1 MKDKKGFTL
10 VELLGVIVILGII
23 GMLVTP
29 LVVNLIN
36 ESKEDVNKMQAE
48 TVRRA
53 AKNYTNANLYAL
65 PDCTGN
71 PCTVKE
77 VTIGELKSQGFLES
91 KDLKNEINKLQ
102 DKDYVARY
110 ARENYLYTKDGEYV
124 IKVDTEEKKEKNS
137 KF

>member
-1 MKDKKGFTL
+1 MKTKGFTL

-36 ESKEDVNKMQAE
+36 ESKEDANKMQEE

-77 VTIGELKSQGFLES
+77 VTIKELKSQGFLET
-91 KDLKNEINKLQ
+91 KDLKNATTNETISDNAKVRII
-102 DKDYVARY
+102 KKNGKYKY
-110 ARENYLYTKDGEYV
+110 EYP
-124 IKVDTEEKKEKNS
+124 IQ
-137 KF
+137 

>member
-1 MKDKKGFTL
+1 MKKKGFTL

-91 KDLKNEINKLQ
+91 KDLKNATTNEVISDNAKVRII
-102 DKDYVARY
+102 KKNGKYKY
-110 ARENYLYTKDGEYV
+110 EYP
-124 IKVDTEEKKEKNS
+124 IQ
-137 KF
+137 

>member
-1 MKDKKGFTL
+1 MKTKGFTL

-36 ESKEDVNKMQAE
+36 ESKEDANKMQEE

-77 VTIGELKSQGFLES
+77 VTIKELKSQGFLEA
-91 KDLKNEINKLQ
+91 KDLKNATTNEAISDNAKVRII
-102 DKDYVARY
+102 KKNGKYKY
-110 ARENYLYTKDGEYV
+110 EYP
-124 IKVDTEEKKEKNS
+124 IQ
-137 KF
+137 